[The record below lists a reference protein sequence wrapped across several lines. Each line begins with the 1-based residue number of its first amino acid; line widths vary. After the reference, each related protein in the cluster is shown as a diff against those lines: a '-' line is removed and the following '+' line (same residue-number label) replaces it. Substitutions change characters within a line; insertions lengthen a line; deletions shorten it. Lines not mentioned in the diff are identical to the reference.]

1 MVCGQS
7 FGMGRRRHHCRSCGD
22 SVCSACSN
30 SKLVLPHIDPI
41 KPQRVCDPCA
51 ASEDPTNS
59 SNSNHKSLVSGG
71 GNRSVTSMSF
81 GAGGGG
87 SVTGHGM
94 KRFTNTN
101 STSLSMSLNS
111 TNSFPNSP
119 MAGLSGTI
127 NSMDRVTS
135 TSFGSSL
142 LSVALGRKTESVV
155 IDEVNSDIFLDILAE
170 RCPEFAAM
178 RNGYQTQALISSVL
192 HPVIYIFIFIFIY
205 ACIYILIQ

>member
-22 SVCSACSN
+22 AVCTACSN

-51 ASEDPTNS
+51 VSEDPTNS
-59 SNSNHKSLVSGG
+59 HKSLVSGG
-71 GNRSVTSMSF
+71 GNRSVTSMNF

-87 SVTGHGM
+87 SVTGSGM

-101 STSLSMSLNS
+101 STNLSMSLNS

-192 HPVIYIFIFIFIY
+192 HPVIYFIY
-205 ACIYILIQ
+205 IYILIQ